1 MTPTEPAETGLL
13 LQGVGYA
20 VAGKPVLSDISAHL
34 TEARIG
40 IAGRNGSGKTTL
52 LRLVGGLVV
61 PTAGR
66 VRVGGLD
73 PAADRKA
80 MLGRL
85 GILFQNPDHQI
96 IFPTV
101 EEELAFGLRQQ
112 GRSEAEARAVARD
125 LLARQGRAHWAGASV
140 QTLSQG
146 QRQWLCLM
154 SVLAMEP
161 ATILLDEP
169 FAALDLPSA
178 ARLAR
183 VLDGLPQQVVIVS
196 HDPAV
201 LERMD
206 RVLWLE
212 GGRMAADG
220 PAADV
225 LRDFRAEMTR
235 LGEADA
241 DTDLAG

>member
-1 MTPTEPAETGLL
+1 
-13 LQGVGYA
+13 
-20 VAGKPVLSDISAHL
+20 
-34 TEARIG
+34 
-40 IAGRNGSGKTTL
+40 
-52 LRLVGGLVV
+52 
-61 PTAGR
+61 
-66 VRVGGLD
+66 
-73 PAADRKA
+73 
-80 MLGRL
+80 
-85 GILFQNPDHQI
+85 
-96 IFPTV
+96 
-101 EEELAFGLRQQ
+101 
-112 GRSEAEARAVARD
+112 
-125 LLARQGRAHWAGASV
+125 
-140 QTLSQG
+140 
-146 QRQWLCLM
+146 M

>member
-1 MTPTEPAETGLL
+1 
-13 LQGVGYA
+13 
-20 VAGKPVLSDISAHL
+20 
-34 TEARIG
+34 
-40 IAGRNGSGKTTL
+40 
-52 LRLVGGLVV
+52 
-61 PTAGR
+61 
-66 VRVGGLD
+66 
-73 PAADRKA
+73 
-80 MLGRL
+80 
-85 GILFQNPDHQI
+85 
-96 IFPTV
+96 
-101 EEELAFGLRQQ
+101 
-112 GRSEAEARAVARD
+112 
-125 LLARQGRAHWAGASV
+125 
-140 QTLSQG
+140 
-146 QRQWLCLM
+146 M

-169 FAALDLPSA
+169 FGALDLPSA

-212 GGRMAADG
+212 SGRVAADG
-220 PAADV
+220 PATEV
-225 LRDFRAEMTR
+225 LRAFRAEMTR